1 MAKKIALKLGYESP
15 FTVFS
20 VFSTQKDYRLAW
32 LLNQGLGFELER
44 IGDFTHHFSETK
56 QASFSLFQY
65 HYQQYR
71 MQVFLLSNKSSEGP
85 ILSETPVPD
94 FLLLFWNMSDFFDLK
109 QFQKDLRKISQV
121 QTIIE
126 VSEKTQRKHEA
137 FFYDLE
143 YFLSENKII

>member
-15 FTVFS
+15 FTVYS
-20 VFSTQKDYRLAW
+20 VFSIQKDYRLAW
-32 LLNQGLGFELER
+32 LLNQALGFELER
-44 IGDFTHHFSETK
+44 IGDFTHYFSETRP
-56 QASFSLFQY
+56 AAFSLFSY

-71 MQVFLLSNKSSEGP
+71 MQVFLLSNKSPEGP
-85 ILSETPVPD
+85 ILSESPVPD
-94 FLLLFWNMSDFFDLK
+94 FLLLFWNLSEIFDLG

-143 YFLSENKII
+143 YFLSEKKII